1 MKTTITVQSIHN
13 GAKMKLTFQD
23 EQSKLIWIERNAHI
37 TMCLKIYSLNVKSM
51 NKQFEEERAANEK
64 FKPIARKYETGK
76 IGYYESL
83 QQAYN
88 LDRESPSVTGTVEEI
103 KWQLCPKCN
112 GTGQIMNPYMGT
124 TSLLTIP
131 CDVCNGAKILA
142 TPSSQSTTIE
152 RLTKALGYAQN
163 KIYILEHTK
172 NGVADHIRVDLMKLR
187 DCVHEALNSIK
198 K

>member
-1 MKTTITVQSIHN
+1 MEPFKKFTLFDESITTIATDHTIPPNMEKKQSEMNERFVSIIE
-13 GAKMKLTFQD
+13 GSD
-23 EQSKLIWIERNAHI
+23 QSD
-37 TMCLKIYSLNVKSM
+37 
-51 NKQFEEERAANEK
+51 
-64 FKPIARKYETGK
+64 KYHPVRYTIPE
-76 IGYYESL
+76 IL
-83 QQAYN
+83 DLMQQAYN

-152 RLTKALGYAQN
+152 RLCNLLEELAGINSTSPYHQDLRVKAF
-163 KIYILEHTK
+163 
-172 NGVADHIRVDLMKLR
+172 DLI
-187 DCVHEALNSIK
+187 ASIK

>member
-1 MKTTITVQSIHN
+1 MEPFKKFTLLDESITTIATDHTIPNNMENKQSEMKTAKQIAKEIFYLPATNGQAEASIEL
-13 GAKMKLTFQD
+13 GAKMI
-23 EQSKLIWIERNAHI
+23 EQYAS
-37 TMCLKIYSLNVKSM
+37 
-51 NKQFEEERAANEK
+51 QFK
-64 FKPIARKYETGK
+64 
-76 IGYYESL
+76 
-83 QQAYN
+83 
-88 LDRESPSVTGTVEEI
+88 DRESSQVTGTAEEI

-152 RLTKALGYAQN
+152 RLCNLLEELAGINSTSPYHQDLRVKAF
-163 KIYILEHTK
+163 
-172 NGVADHIRVDLMKLR
+172 DLI
-187 DCVHEALNSIK
+187 ASIK